1 MYRRVFI
8 FELSGPTLAFLQE
21 RLDRLPT
28 FKRLFEQG
36 ASAALEGPLQPV
48 LATSFA
54 TLYTGM
60 NPGKTG
66 LFDFFSFPTGG
77 YRRFP
82 YSLRLLAPTTLFEH
96 LAASGKRVGMLNTPL
111 LHPLPQLDGFLVSG
125 DDSLGDDF
133 ARPVELARTLMARG
147 YSVPFGHSYAPGR
160 ERAFLEGC
168 LAVLAMRRD
177 AARALFREQP
187 WDFGMLTLHL
197 YGELLHAFWKFYD
210 RRHPEY
216 RPLAEAFG
224 TTDPFLEVLVE
235 IDGLLAE
242 MIEAA
247 GSGAL
252 ILVMGAWGH
261 GLEHTTVHLNR
272 LLEREGHL
280 RFSRGLASQIKHG
293 LFRLGLTVDR
303 AEQLAHR
310 LDLWKRFHYAVPRGQ
325 RASLTGATFLS
336 YDDVDWSRTRAVAL
350 GYLGQ
355 IYLNVRGERPAGV
368 VAPAG
373 ARAGTRAA
381 GCGSAGAAR
390 STHRRAGGRA
400 GLDPRGGLSR
410 RQGARGARPDR
421 AVARGVYRQQQDRR
435 RPPDHRAEPRQPLQ
449 RSLHRELSSDG
460 RRWLTPGP
468 DRGAAR
474 GHRADRARGAGRPGP
489 ARLRRPAAA
498 GARLIRRRA
507 GAGGAAAARLSIEPE
522 VGDAAP
528 RELAPERP
536 PGCPTGRAPVF
547 GVADHPE
554 RRGRSAR
561 VTQPK
566 ASR

>member
-21 RLDRLPT
+21 RLDHLPT

-36 ASAALEGPLQPV
+36 ASAHLEGPLQPV
-48 LATSFA
+48 LAPSFA

-77 YRRFP
+77 YRRIP
-82 YSLRLLAPTTLFEH
+82 YSLRLLTQTTLFEH
-96 LAASGKRVGMLNTPL
+96 LCASGKRVGMLNTPL
-111 LHPLPQLDGFLVSG
+111 LHPLPQVDGFLVSG
-125 DDSLGDDF
+125 DDSIGDDF

-168 LAVLAMRRD
+168 LAVLAMRRA

-216 RPLAEAFG
+216 RPLAEVFG

-261 GLEHTTVHLNR
+261 RLEHTTVHLNR

-280 RFSRGLASQIKHG
+280 RFRRGLASQIKHG

-336 YDDVDWSRTRAVAL
+336 HDDVDWSRTRAVAL

-368 VAPAG
+368 VAPEEREQERG
-373 ARAGTRAA
+373 RL
-381 GCGSAGAAR
+381 GAALQALR
-390 STHRRAGGRA
+390 
-400 GLDPRGGLSR
+400 DPRTGEPVVER
-410 RQGARGARPDR
+410 VWTREEVYRGAKVSEAPDLI
-421 AVARGVYRQQQDRR
+421 VQW
-435 RPPDHRAEPRQPLQ
+435 
-449 RSLHRELSSDG
+449 REGYTGSSRIGADCRIIAPSPANHSSDHCTESFLLMAGDGVRPG
-460 RRWLTPGP
+460 RIEARLEDIAPTVLAALGVPGLP
-468 DRGAAR
+468 DC
-474 GHRADRARGAGRPGP
+474 DGRPLP
-489 ARLRRPAAA
+489 A
-498 GARLIRRRA
+498 
-507 GAGGAAAARLSIEPE
+507 
-522 VGDAAP
+522 
-528 RELAPERP
+528 LA
-536 PGCPTGRAPVF
+536 
-547 GVADHPE
+547 
-554 RRGRSAR
+554 
-561 VTQPK
+561 
-566 ASR
+566 